1 VEPSLL
7 NSTEGDLLA
16 QLQAELAAR
25 ERRPR
30 PYRRARTDADPAA
43 NGHGVNGHGV
53 NGHGADG
60 YGVNGHAA
68 EEPGPNGHGPN
79 GHGTN
84 GHDTNGHGTN
94 GHGNGPPP
102 DVSG

>member
-1 VEPSLL
+1 VESSPLS
-7 NSTEGDLLA
+7 STERDLLA
-16 QLQAELAAR
+16 ELQEELAAR

-30 PYRRARTDADPAA
+30 PYRRARTDADPAV

-60 YGVNGHAA
+60 HGVNGHGVDGPA
-68 EEPGPNGHGPN
+68 PNGHD
-79 GHGTN
+79 TN

-94 GHGNGPPP
+94 GH
-102 DVSG
+102 